1 MNKVYITTVATLD
14 TEVFYH
20 WLNYY
25 TDKVDDFFINVWG
38 DSSEI
43 NFDEIISIMNEFGIK
58 PFNDFRDVNIF
69 NEEFKT
75 EIFNNTTST
84 LPKDWW
90 IPIDCDEFIHFDN
103 GVHSEIKYNIDNNF
117 DYTFGLLV
125 DRVSRDG
132 ILSELSVTDDIFSKF
147 PLVGN
152 VALELKGNGVWLDK
166 VSLMR
171 GSDDIIDGMHGV
183 KHINKKRISDVVT
196 QHHHF
201 KWTSN
206 TMKNVKRQCDGLKN
220 NNHSWYIEYKEL
232 LSYLNINNGIDVE
245 NTKFM
250 LEEWDGKWSNWE
262 KFKLMDKDL
271 KKSDEYPQKE
281 DIWKR
286 I

>member
-25 TDKVDDFFINVWG
+25 TDKVDDFFINLWG

-171 GSDDIIDGMHGV
+171 GSDET
-183 KHINKKRISDVVT
+183 KT
-196 QHHHF
+196 
-201 KWTSN
+201 TSR
-206 TMKNVKRQCDGLKN
+206 T
-220 NNHSWYIEYKEL
+220 
-232 LSYLNINNGIDVE
+232 
-245 NTKFM
+245 
-250 LEEWDGKWSNWE
+250 
-262 KFKLMDKDL
+262 
-271 KKSDEYPQKE
+271 
-281 DIWKR
+281 
-286 I
+286 